1 MELRTAQLLLSLSLM
16 AHVVQV
22 ALAREPSHSSLDLN
36 EYVKDV
42 SFLDVLDSKDNNN
55 ESKKLQLS

>member
-1 MELRTAQLLLSLSLM
+1 M

-42 SFLDVLDSKDNNN
+42 VLCFDILDSENNNN
-55 ESKKLQLS
+55 ESKKRQLF